1 MLFSEMKI
9 NEAYTIM
16 TGVAALMYLIAFLMA
31 ASVTLFCA
39 KFVVICCYSVFDE
52 CMYKG
57 HYWFVLF
64 ILAGNY
70 RYGTF

>member
-9 NEAYTIM
+9 NDAYTIM

-39 KFVVICCYSVFDE
+39 KFVVICSCCLYLQVTTDME
-52 CMYKG
+52 
-57 HYWFVLF
+57 LF
-64 ILAGNY
+64 NSSAAANNI
-70 RYGTF
+70 

>member
-9 NEAYTIM
+9 NDAYTIM

-39 KFVVICCYSVFDE
+39 KLVVICSCCLYLQVTTDME
-52 CMYKG
+52 
-57 HYWFVLF
+57 LF
-64 ILAGNY
+64 NSSAAANNI
-70 RYGTF
+70 